1 MADFIAARTTITS
14 RIEKTDFL
22 EPPTLTLC
30 FDPPFK
36 TSVARK
42 FGLVSHYDYRSKALP
57 NGTDY
62 GQRFHQLS
70 YILNQDYKVRMS
82 YYDNNGQR
90 DIRNINEGSND
101 VNGLPFEV
109 LSIQSSTSG
118 TCLNIQPRFVLTK
131 PLTLDLYIKST
142 VQDNL
147 DQPNRLMVYLTS
159 RNSWQGVSSADWPQF
174 SPSKV
179 EIDFKELGYTYMDS
193 VKVTELYFAEGVDD
207 SDQCWT
213 DGINSGSCPTKCK
226 YFNFAGNSSKLP
238 ICKTLKEV
246 KCIYDQAY
254 NLDLFSKCNRKKKIL
269 TFHGDLLRQKRYQDV
284 QDEIHLMIGI
294 WQMNKEIKEEIFIIT
309 TQDMIGSVGGSLG
322 MFFGFSFSAFVLYLI
337 EKIIKRTSV
346 QA

>member
-1 MADFIAARTTITS
+1 
-14 RIEKTDFL
+14 
-22 EPPTLTLC
+22 
-30 FDPPFK
+30 
-36 TSVARK
+36 
-42 FGLVSHYDYRSKALP
+42 
-57 NGTDY
+57 
-62 GQRFHQLS
+62 
-70 YILNQDYKVRMS
+70 MS
-82 YYDNNGQR
+82 LR
-90 DIRNINEGSND
+90 
-101 VNGLPFEV
+101 
-109 LSIQSSTSG
+109 
-118 TCLNIQPRFVLTK
+118 
-131 PLTLDLYIKST
+131 
-142 VQDNL
+142 
-147 DQPNRLMVYLTS
+147 
-159 RNSWQGVSSADWPQF
+159 
-174 SPSKV
+174 SKV
-179 EIDFKELGYTYMDS
+179 EIDFKNLRYTFRDS
-193 VKVTELYFAEGVDD
+193 VKVTELYFKEGVDD

-238 ICKTLKEV
+238 ICKTLEEV

-337 EKIIKRTSV
+337 EKIIKRTSD